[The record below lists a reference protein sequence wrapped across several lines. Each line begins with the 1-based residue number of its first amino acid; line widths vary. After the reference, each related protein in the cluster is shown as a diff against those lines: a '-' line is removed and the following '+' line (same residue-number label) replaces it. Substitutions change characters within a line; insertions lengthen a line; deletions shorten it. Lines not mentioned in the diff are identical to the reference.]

1 MERNATQR
9 TALAVAA
16 LLAIFGDINRTA
28 HGALRFK
35 LGTLRAHLDADELT
49 FWRAGGP
56 AILLR
61 LTIVWPTVPGLMP
74 ATPTTTDTDN
84 ETPAPLWRPTHYAR
98 PRAFTLTI
106 A

>member
-1 MERNATQR
+1 M
-9 TALAVAA
+9 
-16 LLAIFGDINRTA
+16 LAILGEVKRTA

-35 LGTLRAHLDADELT
+35 LGQLRAHLDADELT

-61 LTIVWPTVPGLMP
+61 LTIVWPTVTGLMP
-74 ATPTTTDTDN
+74 ASPTDTDTD
-84 ETPAPLWRPTHYAR
+84 TPAPLWRPTHYAR